1 MKIGVIPFLNV
12 KPLIYK
18 LEEACLVIDKSVEL
32 VYEYP
37 ATLSNLLKNGE
48 IDVGIIPTIDYFRG
62 MGKFVIPQICI
73 SSYGKVASVRLF
85 YKDEISRIKQVAV
98 DKGSSTSIALLRII
112 LSEVYSISPLFKEIT
127 PVLPQA
133 LEENEAVLLIGD
145 QALTTSG
152 KSIDLGEEW
161 YKLTQLPFVYA
172 LWVIRDGLEDYR
184 EIVSLIVESKEF
196 GIRNLNEIVRNESE
210 RLSLSKEL
218 VSNYLKQIIRYD
230 LKRLE
235 LKGILKF
242 VHYAFKHKLIEKERE
257 IEFCT
262 TSNFRYGIKRREA
275 KF

>member
-18 LEEACLVIDKSVEL
+18 LEIDKSVDL
-32 VYEYP
+32 IYECP
-37 ATLSNLLKNGE
+37 SKLSNLLKYGE
-48 IDVGIIPTIDYFRG
+48 IDAGIIPTIDYFRG
-62 MGKFVIPQICI
+62 IGKFIIPHICI

-85 YKDEISRIKQVAV
+85 YKGEISKIKQVAV
-98 DKGSSTSIALLRII
+98 DRGSSTSVALLRII

-127 PVLPQA
+127 PVLPQV

-145 QALTTSG
+145 KALITSG

-161 YKLTQLPFVYA
+161 YKLTQLPFVFA

-184 EIVSLIVESKEF
+184 EIVNLLVESKEF

-210 RLSLSKEL
+210 RLPIDKEL
-218 VSNYLKQIIRYD
+218 VNNYLKQIIRYD

-242 VHYAFKHKLIEKERE
+242 TNFAFKHKLLEKERE